1 MSDPSPGG
9 REWIDKLEIRDLI
22 ERSMRYID
30 DKAGARFAALFDE
43 DAVLQLA
50 GTVFSG
56 RLAIQAMF
64 KEPDPSHWSEP
75 GKLLTQPGSSH
86 RSSNPIID
94 IDGDRATAETDLLVL
109 ARDESGRA
117 RITLVARY
125 RDRLRRTEGH
135 RWVITNRTGVSIARA
150 GEEGTDA
157 EWSRAFSRMSPETR
171 AKFRTD

>member
-1 MSDPSPGG
+1 
-9 REWIDKLEIRDLI
+9 
-22 ERSMRYID
+22 MRYID

-64 KEPDPSHWSEP
+64 KEPDPSHWSEA
-75 GKLLTQPGSSH
+75 GKLLTQPGSTH

-109 ARDESGRA
+109 AHDRRA
-117 RITLVARY
+117 AAASPSWRV
-125 RDRLRRTEGH
+125 TETAFAEP
-135 RWVITNRTGVSIARA
+135 RVTG
-150 GEEGTDA
+150 G
-157 EWSRAFSRMSPETR
+157 
-171 AKFRTD
+171 

>member
-1 MSDPSPGG
+1 MVSHEHAVSSCISGYIPVSDPSPDE

-30 DKAGARFAALFDE
+30 DKAGGRFAALFDE

-64 KEPDPSHWSEP
+64 PEPDQPHWSEAD
-75 GKLLTQPGSSH
+75 KLLTQPGSSH

-109 ARDESGRA
+109 
-117 RITLVARY
+117 
-125 RDRLRRTEGH
+125 
-135 RWVITNRTGVSIARA
+135 
-150 GEEGTDA
+150 
-157 EWSRAFSRMSPETR
+157 TR
-171 AKFRTD
+171 E